1 MHYFSR
7 NTWTRKKDVGCLLI
21 EEIIILKRIL
31 KDIGCDDFNAI
42 CHVEDRETLRA
53 LVSTV
58 MNFAFP
64 FKSGHFLTNRATVRE
79 LIFSEKLVSISTER
93 VCCAAVQ
100 CLPRTG
106 KVFSPNFKKWPEVVM
121 RKF

>member
-1 MHYFSR
+1 M
-7 NTWTRKKDVGCLLI
+7 LI
-21 EEIIILKRIL
+21 EEMIILKRIL
-31 KDIGCDDFNAI
+31 KDISCDDMKAI
-42 CHVEDRETLRA
+42 CYVEDRETLRA

-64 FKSGHFLTNRATVRE
+64 FKSRDFLTNRATVSE

-93 VCCAAVQ
+93 VWCTAVQ

-106 KVFSPNFKKWPEVVM
+106 KVFSPNFKKWPDAVM